1 MTNTEPV
8 ESYEKADMQSKVKC
22 PSDELL
28 VIAEKL
34 PDPVN
39 IHPEDIL
46 KKQFPSA
53 FSGGQKG
60 ERETM
65 FA

>member
-8 ESYEKADMQSKVKC
+8 ESYEKQANVKC
-22 PSDELL
+22 SSDELFT
-28 VIAEKL
+28 IAEKL
-34 PDPVN
+34 PYPIN